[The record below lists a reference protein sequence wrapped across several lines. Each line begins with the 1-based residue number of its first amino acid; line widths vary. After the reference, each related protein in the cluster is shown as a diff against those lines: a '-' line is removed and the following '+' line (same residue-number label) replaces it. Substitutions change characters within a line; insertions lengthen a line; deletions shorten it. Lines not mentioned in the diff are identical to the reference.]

1 MSNKVYI
8 IGSSPISEA
17 DRLFLEAK
25 KIDIE
30 VLSNEQSK
38 EVILLSRPKPMP
50 IIASPVV
57 NYIPFI
63 PPLTRA
69 ERRKLKR
76 KK

>member
-1 MSNKVYI
+1 MSKKVYI

-17 DRLFLEAK
+17 DRLFLETK

-30 VLSNEQSK
+30 VLSDEQSK
-38 EVILLSRPKPMP
+38 KMGIVFKPEPMP
-50 IIASPVV
+50 IIASPMV

-69 ERRKLKR
+69 ERRKT
-76 KK
+76 